1 MSRPQV
7 RVLCICVIKKDDSI
21 LVSEGYDR
29 VKKETFYRPL
39 GGTLEFGERGRQT
52 VEREVKEE
60 IGADLTNIRYL
71 GAIENIFT
79 YEGRTGHEIVLV
91 YQADFTDP
99 SLYERTEINGL
110 EEFPEG
116 MLPIKA
122 VWKPTRHFRMRE
134 IPLYPDG
141 LIDLVDKTV

>member
-1 MSRPQV
+1 M
-7 RVLCICVIKKDDSI
+7 I

-39 GGTLEFGERGRQT
+39 GGTVEFGENGRQT

-60 IGADLTNIRYL
+60 IGADVTNIRYL

-79 YEGRTGHEIVLV
+79 YEGRPGHEIVLV
-91 YQADFTDP
+91 YQADFPDP
-99 SLYERTEINGL
+99 SLYERTEISGL

-116 MLPIKA
+116 MMPIKA
-122 VWKPTRHFRMRE
+122 VWKPTRHFRRRE
-134 IPLYPDG
+134 LPLYPDG
-141 LIDLVDKTV
+141 LMDLLEKTM

>member
-99 SLYERTEINGL
+99 SLYERTEVNGL